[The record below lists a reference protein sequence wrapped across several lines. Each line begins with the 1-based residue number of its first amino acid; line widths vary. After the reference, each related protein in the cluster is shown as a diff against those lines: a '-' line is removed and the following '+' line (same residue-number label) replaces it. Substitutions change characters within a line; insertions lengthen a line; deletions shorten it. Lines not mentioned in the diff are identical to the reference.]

1 MPREF
6 NLLPEAA
13 VQRCEVCSLRGF
25 VFGKAAKKE
34 ACVIQVM
41 EAPVSNSHE
50 KVLPPALAVSL
61 GLILS
66 PLKGV
71 LRSKNLLHVAMEIV
85 HKFRINFGMTLGAF
99 MRGAMMLCHEKP
111 NQ

>member
-6 NLLPEAA
+6 NLSPEAA
-13 VQRCEVCSLRGF
+13 VQCCELCTLQGF

-34 ACVIQVM
+34 ACVIQVI
-41 EAPVSNSHE
+41 EAPISNSHE
-50 KVLPPALAVSL
+50 NYLPPPLAVSL

-66 PLKGV
+66 ALKDV
-71 LRSKNLLHVAMEIV
+71 IRSKNLLHVVMEIV
-85 HKFRINFGMTLGAF
+85 HKLRINCGMTLGAF
-99 MRGAMMLCHEKP
+99 MRGAMMLFNEKP